1 MLARDKLP
9 RFIAEVASHR
19 QDILISNEE
28 KHLKLKIGEMEATL
42 SNLSINCLCREVLK
56 SLQVKTPNRRERIFL
71 TLLTVV

>member
-28 KHLKLKIGEMEATL
+28 KHLKSKISEMEATL
-42 SNLSINCLCREVLK
+42 SNLSIHLLSREVLK
-56 SLQVKTPNRRERIFL
+56 SLKVSRGASNRRFK
-71 TLLTVV
+71 